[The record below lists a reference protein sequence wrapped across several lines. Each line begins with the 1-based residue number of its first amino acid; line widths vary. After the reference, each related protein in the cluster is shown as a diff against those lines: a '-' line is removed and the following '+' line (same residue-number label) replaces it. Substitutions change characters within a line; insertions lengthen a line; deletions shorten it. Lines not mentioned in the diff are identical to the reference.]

1 MKNTFL
7 EKLKR
12 GEKPLG
18 SFSELCSPYSIECMA
33 LSGLDYVILDME
45 HGPAELHD
53 VSEGIKAA
61 ALRGM
66 TPFVRISSLDR
77 DAVLRPL
84 DLGAMGL
91 IAPCVQGLED
101 VKKLIEYSKYLP
113 DGQRGLAFGRSSGWG
128 TEPWAGELEGYFAA
142 CNENQLLIPQCETL
156 GCLSELDKIVALPQ
170 VAGIFIGPF
179 DLSVAM
185 GIPGQFEREE
195 FKATLSKIKDCC
207 HNHGKFCMI
216 YATSAENAAKQL
228 CDGMDSVTVNM
239 DAILYINMYRQLIR
253 DVRDLAE
260 KEE

>member
-7 EKLKR
+7 EKLSR

-61 ALRGM
+61 ALHGM

-128 TEPWAGELEGYFAA
+128 TEPWAAELEDYFAT
-142 CNENQLLIPQCETL
+142 CNKNQLLIPQCETL
-156 GCLSELDKIVALPQ
+156 GCLEALDEIAALPQ

-195 FKATLSKIKDCC
+195 FQAALRRIKDCC
-207 HNHGKFCMI
+207 HSHGKFCMI
-216 YATSAENAAKQL
+216 FSTTAENGAKL
-228 CDGMDSVTVNM
+228 LMDGMDSVTVNM
-239 DAILYINMYRQLIR
+239 DAVLYINMYRQLIR
-253 DVRDLAE
+253 DVRAME
-260 KEE
+260 KGEK

>member
-7 EKLKR
+7 EKLNR

-33 LSGLDYVILDME
+33 LSGLDYVIIDME

-61 ALRGM
+61 ALHGM

-77 DAVLRPL
+77 DSVLRPL

-91 IAPCVQGLED
+91 IAPCVGGLED
-101 VKKLIEYSKYLP
+101 VKKLVEYSKYLP

-128 TEPWAGELEGYFAA
+128 TEPWAGNLKDYFAA

-156 GCLSELDKIVALPQ
+156 GCLKELDEIVALPQ

-185 GIPGQFEREE
+185 GIPGEFEDEE
-195 FKATLSKIKDCC
+195 FKATLSRIKDCC
-207 HNHGKFCMI
+207 HSHGKFCMI
-216 YATSAENAAKQL
+216 FSTTVENAAKQL
-228 CDGMDSVTVNM
+228 RDGMDSVTVNM
-239 DAILYINMYRQLIR
+239 DAILYIEMYRRVIG
-253 DVRDLAE
+253 DVRAME
-260 KEE
+260 KGEA